1 MNTQMMESKMIDNAV
16 KHLFDEQIQ
25 LTNIVDYGVSWEGLT
40 TGQAVLPPIGLR
52 FDLDFEGRLTGEVN
66 GVIKGTDYLEIRAD
80 GKFQLHIQARIIT
93 DDGETIAV
101 KEDGISTPGDD
112 GTAVLN
118 LNMQFYTVSEKY
130 SWINKKQAWAVGE
143 VDMLTGAVKMKCF
156 SN

>member
-1 MNTQMMESKMIDNAV
+1 MNTQMMESKIDSAV

-25 LTNIVDYGVSWEGLT
+25 LTNIADYGISWEGLT
-40 TGQAVLPPIGLR
+40 NGDVVIPPYGLR

-80 GKFQLHIQARIIT
+80 GKFQLQIQAKIIT
-93 DDGETIAV
+93 DDGEIIAV

-112 GTAVLN
+112 GTAILN

-130 SWINKKQAWAVGE
+130 RWINKKQAWAVGQ
-143 VDMLTGAVKMKCF
+143 VDMLSGAVNMKCF